1 MCRVLIEIVK
11 QTPLSVM
18 GSDLSSKLEEIVYTQ
33 LKTTDPI
40 STSQSLV
47 RAANWNLFAELLG
60 FMSRER
66 FVSVNDRFIADLEK
80 VPQQIRHEDEPK
92 LYLLINGMK
101 YLKLTIYPLE
111 EFEESAEFIQSLA
124 KFFDKTTNET
134 VLYAYCEVF
143 SQLFCHWLTS

>member
-1 MCRVLIEIVK
+1 MIEIVK

-124 KFFDKTTNET
+124 KFLIKQQMKQSYMRI
-134 VLYAYCEVF
+134 VKF
-143 SQLFCHWLTS
+143 SVSYFCHWLTS

>member
-1 MCRVLIEIVK
+1 M
-11 QTPLSVM
+11 
-18 GSDLSSKLEEIVYTQ
+18 
-33 LKTTDPI
+33 
-40 STSQSLV
+40 V

-124 KFFDKTTNET
+124 KFLIKQQMKQSYMRI
-134 VLYAYCEVF
+134 VKF
-143 SQLFCHWLTS
+143 SVSYFAIG